1 MTNLVVLALTI
12 GESKIFNSLRL
23 QLALDSVKM
32 TLVLSVLML
41 LPRQRLAECHSV
53 VVQQRASS
61 RVTTQDLLAISNLDW
76 LVLQLTTPFP
86 STMVMV
92 GSTLMVRL
100 ASKSGCTTRQTV
112 VGTSIPIDSVVDLS
126 SDLLKVQSLLLSSM
140 KLVDSSVLRVR
151 QPSRQSVVRLVLVKR
166 TSWYRVEHSMR
177 SSSIRLIESSPSTM
191 KRSTE
196 EHLHTTCLLLSMLS
210 LLIMDSSLTQ
220 SQLPKT
226 MVM

>member
-1 MTNLVVLALTI
+1 MFLVGT
-12 GESKIFNSLRL
+12 S
-23 QLALDSVKM
+23 
-32 TLVLSVLML
+32 LML
-41 LPRQRLAECHSV
+41 RTEDSSLQKLPPRYMAECHSV
-53 VVQQRASS
+53 VVQQRALS
-61 RVTTQDLLAISNLDW
+61 RVITTDLLAISNLDW
-76 LVLQLTTPFP
+76 LVLRLITPFP
-86 STMVMV
+86 SIKDLV

-100 ASKSGCTTRQTV
+100 ASRSGCTIRQTV

-126 SDLLKVQSLLLSSM
+126 SDSPALLRPLLFLVKDLENSSLSRALP
-140 KLVDSSVLRVR
+140 
-151 QPSRQSVVRLVLVKR
+151 PSRQSVVKLVLVKR

>member
-1 MTNLVVLALTI
+1 M
-12 GESKIFNSLRL
+12 
-23 QLALDSVKM
+23 KM
-32 TLVLSVLML
+32 TLVLSVLRL

-53 VVQQRASS
+53 VVQQRALS
-61 RVTTQDLLAISNLDW
+61 RVITQDLLAISNLGW
-76 LVLQLTTPFP
+76 LVLQLTTPFL
-86 STMVMV
+86 STLVMV
-92 GSTLMVRL
+92 GSILMVRL
-100 ASKSGCTTRQTV
+100 ASRSGCTIRQMV

-126 SDLLKVQSLLLSSM
+126 SDLLMVQSPLLSLTRVVES
-140 KLVDSSVLRVR
+140 LVLRVLP
-151 QPSRQSVVRLVLVKR
+151 PSRQYVVKLVLVKR

-210 LLIMDSSLTQ
+210 LLIMDSSLIQ